1 MLVLCVYT
9 LGVLAIQTAI
19 RLEPG
24 TRGILDIA
32 DYAVCVIF
40 FLDFVFEF
48 ARSKNRYRYFF
59 TWGWLDLLSSIPAV
73 HLARW
78 ARTARVIRIVR
89 VLRGLRA
96 TKLIATLV
104 IRRRARNAALAGSL
118 IALLLVVF
126 CRRPRVSVEK

>member
-1 MLVLCVYT
+1 
-9 LGVLAIQTAI
+9 
-19 RLEPG
+19 
-24 TRGILDIA
+24 
-32 DYAVCVIF
+32 
-40 FLDFVFEF
+40 VFEF